1 MTNEFRAI
9 IAWIAV
15 SLFLAFYSCDEKK
28 VKKLLGYF
36 LISNLFMIGVSA
48 VVYLAFFIIK
58 TTWRMI

>member
-1 MTNEFRAI
+1 MANEFRAI
-9 IAWIAV
+9 IAWIVV
-15 SLFLAFYSCDEKK
+15 SLFLTFYSCDEKK

-36 LISNLFMIGVSA
+36 LISNLFMIAISA